1 MKFIII
7 YDQRSGSTLLSKL
20 ITEKFIASVL
30 PESNFIMNI
39 IKYSSNKNVLYQR
52 LISEKKFKNFQINK
66 KKLRKIVNLNFLNKQ
81 KLIDILV
88 KEANKNIYKKNII
101 TIGTKLNQIDYLDK
115 LSSIYKQKLKII
127 FIIRDVRDIF
137 LSKKKIHN
145 ENVARGHKF
154 SSSIIYNSY
163 YWLKIITAMDKR
175 KNVLT
180 IRYEDLIE
188 KKSEILKVKKFLKIK
203 ERKRKINF
211 FLPKED
217 FSIHPN
223 LVKKINFKNKK
234 KYEKNLNFFEKI
246 FFEICCHSML
256 YKYNFSKKNY
266 IFFLISTIFLIFVR
280 LKIFLNTNKY

>member
-20 ITEKFIASVL
+20 ITEKFIL
-30 PESNFIMNI
+30 RCTKSNFIMNI

-52 LISEKKFKNFQINK
+52 LISEKKFKNFQINR

-127 FIIRDVRDIF
+127 FIIRDLGYF
-137 LSKKKIHN
+137 YQKNSN

-154 SSSIIYNSY
+154 SSSIIY
-163 YWLKIITAMDKR
+163 
-175 KNVLT
+175 
-180 IRYEDLIE
+180 
-188 KKSEILKVKKFLKIK
+188 IL
-203 ERKRKINF
+203 
-211 FLPKED
+211 
-217 FSIHPN
+217 
-223 LVKKINFKNKK
+223 
-234 KYEKNLNFFEKI
+234 
-246 FFEICCHSML
+246 
-256 YKYNFSKKNY
+256 
-266 IFFLISTIFLIFVR
+266 
-280 LKIFLNTNKY
+280 